1 MCFAEFV
8 LLLLLSLLNAEVAGG
23 MERLQQLSADVR
35 SQAESRR
42 DTLHT
47 MIDLAGKV
55 SACRTSLTSG
65 LSSAKHVFG
74 RLEPETGD
82 CVSLEQRRTAL
93 QVSPFHRVPLGRLGS
108 QVVSMLDSGSVRP
121 GFKSQSRR
129 CRVTVLGKLF
139 TPIVPVFTKQQNW

>member
-1 MCFAEFV
+1 ML

-23 MERLQQLSADVR
+23 VERLQQLSAEVH

-74 RLEPETGD
+74 RLEPDTGD
-82 CVSLEQRRTAL
+82 CVSLEQHRTAL
-93 QVSPFHRVPLGRLGS
+93 QVSPFYRVPLLSTPGRPLSSLVKLEKSENGKS
-108 QVVSMLDSGSVRP
+108 QVFDGK
-121 GFKSQSRR
+121 GKSDGN
-129 CRVTVLGKLF
+129 V
-139 TPIVPVFTKQQNW
+139 